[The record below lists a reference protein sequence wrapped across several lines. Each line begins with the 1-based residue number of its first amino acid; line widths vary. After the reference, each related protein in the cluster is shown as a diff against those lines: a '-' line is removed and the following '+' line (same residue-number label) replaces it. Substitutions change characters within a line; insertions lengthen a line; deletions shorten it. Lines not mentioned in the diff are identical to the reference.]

1 MDRLLTD
8 LNLVQMYQNPSVQ
21 FTMLSLKL
29 KPLQNTLHLK
39 RFELSHK
46 NLRRWHFKYNPFNFF
61 IPLAKKVY
69 KILFF
74 LNPQNGSKRPK
85 NRPHVDPMSKRAH
98 FSLILYLSQF
108 L

>member
-1 MDRLLTD
+1 MDRLLTEQ
-8 LNLVQMYQNPSVQ
+8 NVVQMYQNPSVQ

-69 KILFF
+69 KILRF
-74 LNPQNGSKRPK
+74 LKSTKWFKKGLKTDYMLTQCQKGPIF
-85 NRPHVDPMSKRAH
+85 H
-98 FSLILYLSQF
+98 
-108 L
+108 